1 LAARRPARLARNRH
15 GTFCLRWI
23 VPVRFRDAS
32 GKPREVRVSLRTR
45 DPLHA
50 RILAMEINLAYEKVL
65 QMTSKIDPRQLLGS
79 WTLKAGDFD
88 LTVKDEDDLASF
100 NSFLSTHPDIRQ
112 AILKKIEQ
120 GMSPDQAASLFQ
132 DLLNSRPG
140 SGAAAPAAL
149 DGPPLVNNPMV
160 SAGAAPAGV
169 IPVKLLDA
177 IDNYAGTRE
186 SLSGNRGRTAAEK
199 RRTMDV
205 MVEFLEL
212 CEYDIRKTF
221 VHQIGRV
228 QCLDFIHHYTSRG
241 GKAPAVSPASKA
253 PKGGRPPKAATG
265 LAARTVIKA
274 VGHLKEFCNFAV
286 AKQMMLSNPID
297 EAFESSIDGI
307 RKKASVARKNNS
319 YRSMSTDE
327 LQKIFQPET
336 HLSFNSAA
344 DYFWGP
350 LLGLFTGAR
359 LGELMT
365 RSLDDIRVD
374 PRSGLLV
381 LRIFDQT
388 GEQLKNR
395 NSQRLVPIAQRLLD
409 IGFGRYVEHVRSLGS
424 TRLFPHLKEAQ
435 TRESDPSK
443 NQSRRFS
450 QYLEHIG
457 LKEGD
462 LVFHS
467 FRHTVITV
475 MHVGGVPM
483 MDTELI
489 AGHAAQ
495 DLVREIDNANGG
507 GRRSWSATQPTTYIH
522 ADAYERDG
530 QSLMTRLK
538 GHIDKTLDFDLDYK
552 GLTCAAEIVRA
563 HTTVAKE
570 AGKPVFKSGWHTNAK
585 QVTEDMVARLK
596 TCRSGAG
603 AD

>member
-1 LAARRPARLARNRH
+1 MAARRPARLARNRH

-23 VPVRFRDAS
+23 VPACFRDAT

-88 LTVKDEDDLASF
+88 LTVNNEDDLASF
-100 NSFLSTHPDIRQ
+100 NSFLSKHPDIRQ
-112 AILKKIEQ
+112 AILKKIEH
-120 GMSPDQAASLFQ
+120 GMSPDQAAELFQ
-132 DLLNSRPG
+132 DLWYGKLG
-140 SGAAAPAAL
+140 SGTAAPVVINV
-149 DGPPLVNNPMV
+149 PHVVN
-160 SAGAAPAGV
+160 GAAPSVGAAPTGV

-186 SLSGNRGRTAAEK
+186 SLSGNRGSTAVEK

-212 CEYDIRKTF
+212 CEFDIKKTF

-241 GKAPAVSPASKA
+241 GKAPAAVKA
-253 PKGGRPPKAATG
+253 AKGGRPTSSSSG

-286 AKQMMLSNPID
+286 AKQMMVSNPID

-307 RKKASVARKNNS
+307 RKKASAARKNNS

-327 LQKIFQPET
+327 LKNIFDPET
-336 HLSFNSAA
+336 HLSYNSAA
-344 DYFWGP
+344 DYFWIP

-365 RSLDDIRVD
+365 RRLDDIRVD

-381 LRIFDQT
+381 LRIFDET
-388 GEQLKNR
+388 GEQLKNK
-395 NSQRLVPIAQRLLD
+395 NSQRLVPIAKRLLD
-409 IGFGRYVEHVRSLGS
+409 IGFGRYVDHVRSLGS

-435 TRESDPSK
+435 TRENDPSK

-450 QYLEHIG
+450 EYLKHIG
-457 LKEGD
+457 LKECD

-475 MHVGGVPM
+475 MHVGSVPM

-495 DLVREIDNANGG
+495 DLVREIDNVSGG
-507 GRRSWSATQPTTYIH
+507 GRRSWAATQSTTYIH

-538 GHIDKTLDFDLDYK
+538 GHIDRTLDFDLDYR
-552 GLTCAAEIVRA
+552 GLTCAAEIVRQ
-563 HTTVAKE
+563 HTTVTKD
-570 AGKPVFKSGWHTNAK
+570 GDKPVFKSGWHTNAK
-585 QVTEDMVARLK
+585 QYTEDMVARLK
-596 TCRSGAG
+596 KCRSGTG
-603 AD
+603 VN